1 MNTSQFNNIVS
12 DIGNFQLM
20 KQSFVEHE
28 SVNYGMVKIENEQ
41 KLVIIA
47 PTHEKKIAAFQGESH
62 KAGGIQAIIAPL
74 SAENAFALRSQLPW
88 LQSQCLGLE
97 MSAGMG
103 DRLGLATP
111 GHIHA
116 LRKLNG
122 KIRPIFAQQ
131 SIRENNRSGR
141 TPQQVLDEAM
151 WGAFQENWQEG
162 FGTDA
167 DHLKNTDDIDVCL
180 AAGYTFFTIDP
191 GDHVDNRAETADLDL
206 LQELALNLPSELQAT
221 QSSLLNKTFTIEQLN
236 VTFDEFTLLKAMVKY
251 GRAIWHVSQMY
262 SYLQSKSGSEPFE
275 FEVSV
280 DETENPTSHA
290 EHIYI
295 ASELKRLGVNW
306 ISLAPRYVGRFEKGV
321 DYIGDLDVFDQDIKG
336 HAAIARYFGP
346 YKLSLHSG
354 SDKYSI
360 YQMAVKATRGIVHL
374 KTAGTSYLEA
384 LRTIA
389 ELDPTLF
396 TEIYSYSK
404 ERYDTDKLTYHV
416 SAQVDKAPD
425 SSNLSDYTEILNNF
439 DAREIL
445 HVAFGSVLNEKNPDG
460 TFRFYNRLMQTL
472 RNHPDEYAINLECHF
487 LRHLNLFVQS

>member
-1 MNTSQFNNIVS
+1 MDKNQFETIIS
-12 DIGNFQLM
+12 EIGNLQLL
-20 KQSFVEHE
+20 KQSSVEYE
-28 SVNYGMVKIENEQ
+28 SVNYGMVKQDNEH
-41 KLVIIA
+41 KLVVMA
-47 PTHEKKIAAFQGESH
+47 STKENKISAFRGKTLQV
-62 KAGGIQAIIAPL
+62 GGVQAIIAPL
-74 SAENAFALRSQLPW
+74 TAENAFALRTQLPW

-131 SIRENNRSGR
+131 SIRENNRTGR

-151 WGAFQENWQEG
+151 WGVFQENWQDG
-162 FGTDA
+162 FGADA
-167 DHLKNTDDIDVCL
+167 DHLKNTEDIDVCL

-191 GDHVDNRAETADLDL
+191 GDHVDNRAENANLEL
-206 LQELALNLPSELQAT
+206 LQELVKDLPAEVKSA
-221 QSSLLNKTFTIEQLN
+221 QSSLLKKTFTIEKIN

-251 GRAIWHVSQMY
+251 GNAVWHVAKMY
-262 SYLQSKSGSEPFE
+262 SYLQSKSGSKPFE

-280 DETENPTSHA
+280 DETDNPTSHA

-295 ASELKRLGVNW
+295 ASELKRLGVKW

-321 DYIGDLDVFDQDIKG
+321 DYIGDLGLFNQDILG
-336 HAAIARYFGP
+336 HASIARYFGP

-360 YQMAVKATRGIVHL
+360 YQMAVNATRGLVHL

-389 ELDPTLF
+389 EINPTLF
-396 TEIYSYSK
+396 IEIYSYSK
-404 ERYDTDKLTYHV
+404 GRYDTDKLTYHV
-416 SAQVDKAPD
+416 SAQIDKAPD
-425 SSNLSDYTEILNNF
+425 SSSVSDYKEILNNF

-460 TFRFYNRLMQTL
+460 SFRFYNKLMQTL
-472 RNHPDEYAINLECHF
+472 RDHPDEYANKLESHF
-487 LRHLNLFVQS
+487 LRHLKLFVQS